1 MTLGFGLQSAEPR
14 DQRVVEEGL
23 HPCGVGIDGVSGEG
37 LGGGYVDTLAVGS
50 KRHSSVPVMP
60 CASPP
65 HRVREWSSTS

>member
-37 LGGGYVDTLAVGS
+37 LGGGYVDMLGGGFEAPLVGACAMRLATTSAGWS
-50 KRHSSVPVMP
+50 R
-60 CASPP
+60 AS
-65 HRVREWSSTS
+65 